1 MPKSKYVDLYDVNE
15 LQRNIMQFI
24 DNWVRTEKT
33 PIPQAEIV
41 KAMTEAGTKN
51 FTTVNA
57 INSLLRK
64 GYIRRAIITS
74 NKTYYVQLRR
84 VS

>member
-1 MPKSKYVDLYDVNE
+1 MPGTKYLDLYEINE
-15 LQRNIMQFI
+15 LQRTIMKFI
-24 DNWVRTEKT
+24 DNWVITKKT
-33 PIPQAEIV
+33 PIPQSAIV
-41 KAMTEAGTKN
+41 KNMTEAGTKD

-57 INSLLRK
+57 INALLRK

-74 NKTYYVQLRR
+74 NKTFYVQLRR